1 MVDSEELKWAK
12 SLGWSLEEY
21 KDYLEDL
28 NKYEHIRRGQCVDY
42 WSAYEILE
50 GEEGQCDN
58 CYHPEDFPHLTIAEA
73 KEKFDDV
80 KVGHRICMYC
90 LR

>member
-1 MVDSEELKWAK
+1 MVD
-12 SLGWSLEEY
+12 
-21 KDYLEDL
+21 
-28 NKYEHIRRGQCVDY
+28 VDY

-73 KEKFDDV
+73 KEKSDDV